1 MDPAPDALASTIH
14 ALPDKILEIRG
25 QRVLLDADLAGL
37 FGVPT
42 KRFNEQVGRNLE
54 KFPSDFM
61 FVLTKQEIMNLR
73 SHFATT
79 SGGHGGRRYN
89 PRAFTE
95 HGAIMAATVL
105 NSPRAVEM
113 SVYIVRAFVR
123 FREMLSSHR
132 ELSAKLGELESRLD
146 DHDQAIGGL
155 IRAIKA
161 LMEPEAPRKRPI
173 GYIRDS
179 GD

>member
-1 MDPAPDALASTIH
+1 MDPAPDALASTIQ

-132 ELSAKLGELESRLD
+132 ELSAKLGELEARLD

>member
-1 MDPAPDALASTIH
+1 MDLAPDTLASTIQ

-25 QRVLLDADLAGL
+25 QRVLLETDLAEL

-42 KRFNEQVGRNLE
+42 KRFNEQVRRNLE
-54 KFPSDFM
+54 RFPADFM
-61 FVLTKQEIMNLR
+61 FTLTGQEKAEVVAKCDHLGKLR
-73 SHFATT
+73 FSPFL
-79 SGGHGGRRYN
+79 

-132 ELSAKLGELESRLD
+132 ELSAKLGELEARLD

-155 IRAIKA
+155 IRAMKA
-161 LMEPEAPRKRPI
+161 LMEPEATRKCPI
-173 GYIRDS
+173 GYIRGSED
-179 GD
+179 

>member
-1 MDPAPDALASTIH
+1 MDPAPGALASTIQ

-25 QRVLLDADLAGL
+25 QRVLLDADLAEL

-42 KRFNEQVGRNLE
+42 KRFNEQVRRNFE
-54 KFPSDFM
+54 RFPADFM
-61 FVLTKQEIMNLR
+61 FTLTEQEKAEVVANCGHLAKLR
-73 SHFATT
+73 FSPFL
-79 SGGHGGRRYN
+79 

-132 ELSAKLGELESRLD
+132 ELSAKLGELEARLD

-173 GYIRDS
+173 GYIRGFED
-179 GD
+179 